1 MQGTSKA
8 HILVLVE
15 LDSDVQYKHWTGKNV
30 KSIRKAVKNKYPAA
44 KLYFGNVWY
53 TNSYGAH

>member
-1 MQGTSKA
+1 MQGTSTA
-8 HILVLVE
+8 HILVTVV
-15 LDSDVQYKHWTGKNV
+15 LDSDVKIKHWTGKHV
-30 KSIRKAVKNKYPAA
+30 KSIRKAVKNKYPTA